1 MPRRS
6 LAIVVN
12 VASGDQG
19 QPTPNGQ
26 MREALA
32 YLALQEAQDSKMW
45 GLGRDPNQ
53 GTVTSTILWNT
64 SPPGVIKS
72 PGGPGNPDGGDD
84 LIGQSAGSQVFLLT
98 SHAPRSSSAG
108 LGCRMSL

>member
-32 YLALQEAQDSKMW
+32 YLALQEMQDPKM
-45 GLGRDPNQ
+45 
-53 GTVTSTILWNT
+53 
-64 SPPGVIKS
+64 
-72 PGGPGNPDGGDD
+72 
-84 LIGQSAGSQVFLLT
+84 
-98 SHAPRSSSAG
+98 
-108 LGCRMSL
+108 